1 MNNLR
6 SKLIQVTDTTKIN
19 SRRKKNI
26 LMENVWHPKQ
36 KRHKSMT
43 YMSTELNN
51 GTKIVIK
58 PVYLF
63 IYLKDLPV
71 I

>member
-1 MNNLR
+1 
-6 SKLIQVTDTTKIN
+6 
-19 SRRKKNI
+19 
-26 LMENVWHPKQ
+26 MENVWHPKQ

-71 I
+71 IWKFI

>member
-1 MNNLR
+1 
-6 SKLIQVTDTTKIN
+6 
-19 SRRKKNI
+19 
-26 LMENVWHPKQ
+26 
-36 KRHKSMT
+36 MT